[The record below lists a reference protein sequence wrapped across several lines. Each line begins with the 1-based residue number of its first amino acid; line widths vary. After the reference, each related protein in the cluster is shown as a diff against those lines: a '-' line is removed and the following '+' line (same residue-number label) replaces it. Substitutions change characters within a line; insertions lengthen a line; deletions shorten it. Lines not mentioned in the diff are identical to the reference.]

1 MQREARVKEIVEL
14 HLCHFTTDITF
25 DHLMELEKCQTSL
38 ISIDM
43 TAVFLHTLF
52 NTLEDNE
59 MYDCDEAKEG
69 ISNDFHENFNLG
81 TTVDCER
88 LDRLLTLASR
98 LLDRLEGNPPV
109 PKAALNHQCI
119 RTNEIVEPP
128 IFMPCLGCGQFGHD
142 EENCHLSDMD
152 DDDDK
157 HDNDDNDYM
166 AEIHSSC
173 KGLLN
178 EPVKISRVKGHVER
192 KAENLEWLREIAE
205 SYLWHYDITITFALL
220 REYDQ

>member
-1 MQREARVKEIVEL
+1 MYGKQALKNTASIACGKNKKATSEVSVSVDESRTVNVTRTAHPCVPCNSRGQPPPINHREQIRNGLLKAKLWEENRVQREARVKEIVEL

-25 DHLMELEKCQTSL
+25 DHLMKLEKCQTSL

-43 TAVFLHTLF
+43 TAIFLHTLF
-52 NTLEDNE
+52 NTLEENE

-69 ISNDFHENFNLG
+69 ISNDFHEKFNLG

-98 LLDRLEGNPPV
+98 LLDRLEGDPPV

-128 IFMPCLGCGQFGHD
+128 IFMPCMGCG
-142 EENCHLSDMD
+142 
-152 DDDDK
+152 
-157 HDNDDNDYM
+157 
-166 AEIHSSC
+166 
-173 KGLLN
+173 
-178 EPVKISRVKGHVER
+178 
-192 KAENLEWLREIAE
+192 
-205 SYLWHYDITITFALL
+205 
-220 REYDQ
+220 